1 MVYGANLIRNFAS
14 THAPLEFI
22 SGKDIQDRLGL
33 DRQAYIDFA
42 LLLGTDFSQ
51 RIKNVGP
58 IRALNFI
65 KEYGTI
71 ENILKSE
78 TRYPPRPSY
87 DEYIVDIQA
96 ARSIFNSSFDTPN
109 PQSIPPAYRNEVAIS
124 SILSRYNLTQALLEA
139 GGFEYENALAGNY
152 FSDNPIAL

>member
-1 MVYGANLIRNFAS
+1 MVYGATLIRNFAS
-14 THAPLEFI
+14 AHVPLELI
-22 SGKDIQDRLGL
+22 SGKDIQDRLDL

-58 IRALNFI
+58 IKALNFI

-78 TRYPPRPSY
+78 TKYPPRSSY
-87 DEYIVDIQA
+87 DEYIDDIQA
-96 ARSIFNSSFDTPN
+96 ARSIFNLSFDTSN
-109 PQSIPPAYRNEVAIS
+109 PKSLPPAYRNEVAIS

-139 GGFEYENALAGNY
+139 GGLEYENALAGNY
-152 FSDNPIAL
+152 FADNPIAL